1 MLAPDGLMV
10 YRDQLCQASWY
21 EEINGA
27 ALAAD
32 HSQYSSTVSSLGA
45 PCALLIAAN
54 HVSEAACMCR
64 CAQSGCQ
71 YSAGSA
77 KSAGVPP
84 VCTNTTGSSRLTRPA
99 SISPIS
105 PPNALAV

>member
-10 YRDQLCQASWY
+10 YRDQLCQAFWY

-54 HVSEAACMCR
+54 HVSEPACAVALSR
-64 CAQSGCQ
+64 GASTVRGPRRAQAFRQCART
-71 YSAGSA
+71 
-77 KSAGVPP
+77 PP
-84 VCTNTTGSSRLTRPA
+84 GRRA
-99 SISPIS
+99 
-105 PPNALAV
+105 